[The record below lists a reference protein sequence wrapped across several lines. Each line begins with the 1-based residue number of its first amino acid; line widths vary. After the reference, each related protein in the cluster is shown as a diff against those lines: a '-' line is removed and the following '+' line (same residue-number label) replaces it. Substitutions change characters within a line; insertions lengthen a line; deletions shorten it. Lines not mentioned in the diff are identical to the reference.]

1 MEGSLLEVIGN
12 QIILNSLP
20 PTLFLNLYIFLMKPM
35 LTSIFQQAIKFE
47 YQFLDIFQSYFFNL

>member
-20 PTLFLNLYIFLMKPM
+20 PYLIPVLVYISYEAYVNKHFS
-35 LTSIFQQAIKFE
+35 TSDQI
-47 YQFLDIFQSYFFNL
+47 